1 MASVLKVDEMQGVTS
16 AGDITITGEG
26 GSGTMQLQQ
35 GVAKVWVNFDGTQTS
50 ITARDS
56 FNVSAMVDD
65 SASGEYQI
73 QFTSNFSNNDYAPS
87 GFVGSTGNSS
97 GWVGG
102 PNSQGD
108 SDYGTGQLQ
117 ISTFYQNAG
126 EAEFVYVMTTI
137 HGDLA

>member
-1 MASVLKVDEMQGVTS
+1 MAFGIIKADTLTHSTAGSVDTKYAVR
-16 AGDITITGEG
+16 
-26 GSGTMQLQQ
+26 GSG
-35 GVAKVWVNFDGTQTS
+35 KVWVNFDGTQTS

-87 GFVGSTGNSS
+87 GFVGHGANAS

-102 PNSQGD
+102 PNSQSD
-108 SDYGTGQLQ
+108 TDYGTDKLQ
-117 ISTFYQNAG
+117 ISTFYQNAV
-126 EAEFVYVMTTI
+126 EAEFDYVMTTI

>member
-1 MASVLKVDEMQGVTS
+1 MSTLKAD
-16 AGDITITGEG
+16 TIQSTGG
-26 GSGTMQLQQ
+26 GAATLTKQHA
-35 GVAKVWVNFDGTQTS
+35 AKVWVNFDGTQTT

-56 FNVSAMVDD
+56 FNVSGVLDD
-65 SASGEYQI
+65 SATGEYQI
-73 QFTSNFSNNDYAPS
+73 QFTNNFSNNDYAPS

-108 SDYGTGQLQ
+108 SDYGTDKLQ

-126 EAEFVYVMTTI
+126 EAEFVYVATTI

>member
-1 MASVLKVDEMQGVTS
+1 MSTIIADNLTGKTAAGDVTVTS
-16 AGDITITGEG
+16 EG
-26 GSGTMQLQQ
+26 GEATFQLQQ
-35 GVAKVWVNFDGTQTS
+35 GLAKVWVNFDGTQTS

-56 FNVSAMVDD
+56 FNVSGMVDD
-65 SASGEYQI
+65 AATGEYQI
-73 QFTSNFSNNDYAPS
+73 QFTNNFNNNDYAPS

-108 SDYGTGQLQ
+108 SDYGTDKLQ

-126 EAEFVYVMTTI
+126 EAEFVYVITTI

>member
-1 MASVLKVDEMQGVTS
+1 MSSILVDNLTGKTTAGSVTVTS
-16 AGDITITGEG
+16 EG
-26 GSGTMQLQQ
+26 GAATMHMQQ
-35 GVAKVWVNFDGTQTS
+35 GLAKVWVNFDGTQTS

-65 SASGEYQI
+65 AATGEYQI
-73 QFTSNFSNNDYAPS
+73 QFTNNFNNNDYAPS

-108 SDYGTGQLQ
+108 GDYGTGQLQ

-126 EAEFVYVMTTI
+126 EAEFAYVMTNI

>member
-1 MASVLKVDEMQGVTS
+1 MTSVLNVDTIADK
-16 AGDITITGEG
+16 AGTGPVAL
-26 GSGTMQLQQ
+26 TKQHA
-35 GVAKVWVNFDGTQTS
+35 AKVWVNFDGTQTT

-56 FNVSAMVDD
+56 FNVSGMLDD
-65 SASGEYQI
+65 SAIGEYQI
-73 QFTSNFSNNDYAPS
+73 QFTNNFSNNDYAPS
-87 GFVGSTGNSS
+87 GFAGSTGNSS

-108 SDYGTGQLQ
+108 SDYGTNKLQ

-126 EAEFVYVMTTI
+126 ETEFVYVTTTI

>member
-1 MASVLKVDEMQGVTS
+1 MPSFGTLKADTLTHSTAGSVDTKYAVR
-16 AGDITITGEG
+16 
-26 GSGTMQLQQ
+26 GSG
-35 GVAKVWVNFDGTQTS
+35 KVWVNFDGTQTS

>member
-1 MASVLKVDEMQGVTS
+1 MAFGTLKADTLTHSTEGSVDTKYAVS
-16 AGDITITGEG
+16 
-26 GSGTMQLQQ
+26 GSG
-35 GVAKVWVNFDGTQTS
+35 KVWVNFDGTQTS

>member
-1 MASVLKVDEMQGVTS
+1 MASELRVNTLKDASGNNSVGLSYVAQGT
-16 AGDITITGEG
+16 
-26 GSGTMQLQQ
+26 
-35 GVAKVWVNFDGTQTS
+35 AKVWVNFDGTQTS

-56 FNVSAMVDD
+56 FNVSAIVDD

-73 QFTSNFSNNDYAPS
+73 QFTSSFSNNDYAPS